1 MPQRLH
7 SQSFSFDTTHNHPQI
22 MRHETADKMPSDLLD
37 DIDIDTVI
45 GPAARDTLLVMP
57 ELGAQPLADGPLADA
72 EQILTCNVNTLTL
85 TCENLRRQL
94 ARKSDIESLLNTVNA
109 GVAALAGDDAEGTSG
124 LIWKEKKLGRMTILN
139 QV

>member
-1 MPQRLH
+1 
-7 SQSFSFDTTHNHPQI
+7 
-22 MRHETADKMPSDLLD
+22 MRHESADKMPSDLLD

-45 GPAARDTLLVMP
+45 GPAARDNLLVMP
-57 ELGAQPLADGPLADA
+57 ELGAQPLADGQLVDA
-72 EQILTCNVNTLTL
+72 EQILTCNVNTLTV